1 MRTQYADARVAQIAE
16 RLFGGQTM
24 VAPLRR
30 VLVRSPEDGSLANWR
45 AYGWRSAPDPKR
57 LREEHENFC
66 ELLAEAGAEVVF
78 GRTPVDGDPDAIYAH
93 DASFIC
99 DDGAIVLRPGKE
111 LRRVEA
117 AAAVKDL
124 EAAGVPVVATLEAP
138 ACAEGGD
145 LVWLDER
152 TVLAGRT
159 YRTNG
164 PGIAALRN
172 ALPPVDVVAL
182 DLPHFVGRGSV
193 LHLMSVI
200 SMLDRDLAVVYP
212 RLAPVRLLEL
222 LAERGVRTIEVPED
236 EFDSMGP
243 NVLALAPR
251 VALVADGNPRTRRL
265 LESAGV
271 DVAAYA
277 SVELGKGD
285 GGPTCLTRPLLRTE

>member
-1 MRTQYADARVAQIAE
+1 MAQVAE

-30 VLVRSPEDGSLANWR
+30 VLVHAPEESSLANWR

-57 LREEHENFC
+57 LRSEHAHFC
-66 ELLAEAGAEVVF
+66 ALLAEAGAEVVR
-78 GRTPVDGDPDAIYAH
+78 GRAPADGDPDAIYAH

-99 DDGAIVLRPGKE
+99 DEGAILLRAGKE

-117 AAAVKDL
+117 ASAAQDL
-124 EAAGVPVVATLEAP
+124 AAAGVPVVATLEAP
-138 ACAEGGD
+138 ACAEAGD

-152 TVLAGRT
+152 TLLAGRT

-164 PGIAALRN
+164 AGIAAL
-172 ALPPVDVVAL
+172 AAAVPGVDVVDL
-182 DLPHFVGRGSV
+182 DLPHYDGPGSV

-212 RLAPVRLLEL
+212 RLAPIRLLEL
-222 LAERGVRTIEVPED
+222 LAEHGVQTIEVPDE
-236 EFDSMGP
+236 EFDTMGP

-251 VALVADGNPRTRRL
+251 VALVADGNPETRRR
-265 LESAGV
+265 LEAAGV

-277 SVELGKGD
+277 GVELGKGD